1 MKSTPRGPRNMDLA
15 LFLHTP
21 DAPEELFWGK
31 KSNCTSIPPSRRRQL
46 HAIYFR
52 DLRGDTACKSPN

>member
-1 MKSTPRGPRNMDLA
+1 MKSTPRGPRNMNLA

-31 KSNCTSIPPSRRRQL
+31 KKQL
-46 HAIYFR
+46 HQHPTIETE
-52 DLRGDTACKSPN
+52 TAACYLFPRFAG